1 MLRLFCY
8 YIFANQMAIIF
19 KDISSDFLYG
29 FIVFTTII
37 YIYIKYL
44 YSYWDRRGVKSLPPS
59 FPFGNFARSFLQKT
73 SIGELTQEFYRSTKE
88 PFIGVYGALRPILI
102 LRDPELIRSI
112 FVKDFQ
118 SFHDRGVHSDEKNDP
133 LSGHLFSLNG
143 DKWKNL
149 RMKLSP
155 TFTSGKLKAMFSTLV
170 DCGDTLQKYMDK
182 VALNSDTVEVRD
194 ISARYM
200 TNVIASVAFGA
211 NINCIDNPNTSF
223 RKYGKKFFDINLK
236 NGLRLL
242 LTFVYPPL
250 LKFFKIRVVDRDVED
265 FMTAMVE
272 QTMEYREKNNVVRK
286 DFFQLLVQLRNTGNV
301 QLDDQWETVISND
314 EKGKMLTIKEVTAQ
328 AFVFFLAGFETS
340 STTLS
345 YCLYE
350 LARNSSIQQK
360 VQEEIDSILQKHN
373 GKITYD
379 SINEMKF
386 LECCIDG
393 RYLFKFL
400 I

>member
-1 MLRLFCY
+1 MS
-8 YIFANQMAIIF
+8 IFS
-19 KDISSDFLYG
+19 KDVSSDILYSFVFL
-29 FIVFTTII
+29 TTIL
-37 YIYIKYL
+37 YFYIKYL
-44 YSYWDRRGVKSLPPS
+44 YSYWNRRGVKSLQPT
-59 FPFGNFARSFLQKT
+59 FPFGNFSKNFLQKC
-73 SIGELTQEFYRSTKE
+73 SIAELTQEFYRSTTE

-102 LRDPELIRSI
+102 VRDPELIRTI

-149 RMKLSP
+149 RVKLSP
-155 TFTSGKLKAMFSTLV
+155 TFTSGKLKSMFPTLV
-170 DCGDTLQKYMDK
+170 DCGVTLQKYMDK
-182 VALNSDTVEVRD
+182 VALSADTVEVRD

-211 NINCIDNPNTSF
+211 DINCIDNPNTSF
-223 RKYGKKFFDINLK
+223 RKYGKKFFDISVK

-250 LKFFKIRVVDRDVED
+250 LKFFKIRVVDHDVED
-265 FMTAMVE
+265 FMTTMVE
-272 QTMEYREKNNVVRK
+272 KTMEYREKNNVVRK
-286 DFFQLLVQLRNTGNV
+286 DFFQLLVQLRNTGSV

-314 EKGKMLTIKEVTAQ
+314 ENGKTLTIKEVTAQ

-350 LARNSSIQQK
+350 LARNQKIQQR
-360 VQEEIDSILQKHN
+360 VLDEIDSVLQKHS
-373 GKITYD
+373 GQITYD
-379 SINEMKF
+379 SINEMKY

-393 RYLFKFL
+393 RYLFQFL
-400 I
+400 LHSQYFQNL